1 MDVAFSLSTYP
12 PLRAS
17 PFHPELA
24 PCSDRW
30 DRNPGRQP
38 PRQLPPFC
46 YQQNKKRARV
56 QCRNKMPTACRTP
69 TGLPERPYYE
79 KKDANCYT
87 RSRRIG
93 CVPARLLSRVCHGN
107 GMTARLHERSIR
119 TRTGRLASNVRLGVV
134 QSYTVSVASLSLSP
148 LLIASV
154 PSRSARSFPARSFR
168 APTPVASGDHATHGR
183 RGGIQRD
190 RSTRHP
196 ALAVADSG
204 WAASVFRAA
213 GRGKKGSGRASATDG
228 QAPRKSID

>member
-1 MDVAFSLSTYP
+1 
-12 PLRAS
+12 
-17 PFHPELA
+17 
-24 PCSDRW
+24 
-30 DRNPGRQP
+30 
-38 PRQLPPFC
+38 
-46 YQQNKKRARV
+46 
-56 QCRNKMPTACRTP
+56 MPTACRTP

-79 KKDANCYT
+79 KKRCQLLHAEPAHWL
-87 RSRRIG
+87 
-93 CVPARLLSRVCHGN
+93 CVPARLFSRVCHGN

-119 TRTGRLASNVRLGVV
+119 TRTGCLASNVRLGVV

-204 WAASVFRAA
+204 CRGTRKKRFGPCKCNGWA
-213 GRGKKGSGRASATDG
+213 GS
-228 QAPRKSID
+228 KEIN